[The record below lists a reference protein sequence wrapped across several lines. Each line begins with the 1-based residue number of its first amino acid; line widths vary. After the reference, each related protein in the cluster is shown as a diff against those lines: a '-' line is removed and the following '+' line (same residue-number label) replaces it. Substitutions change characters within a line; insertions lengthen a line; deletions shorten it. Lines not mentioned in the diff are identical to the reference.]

1 MVKGFCYNL
10 YSIIITFAGAFGCEW
25 QNIWL
30 GEGIYI
36 HRARVWTL
44 FIVLDFEVLVSF

>member
-36 HRARVWTL
+36 IGL
-44 FIVLDFEVLVSF
+44 EFELCSSF